1 MNYDRFKTDNFEFVN
16 YTQLTVEEM
25 RVLLDGRNNP
35 EIRKWMYNPEPI
47 AWEDHVNYIKSL
59 KTRKDCVY
67 WAIFYEGK
75 MIGSQCLNPYE
86 IATKIGYS
94 GKFLFPKSQ
103 GKGLGYKY
111 TYEFLRYVFSNGIVN
126 AINAE
131 TKISNERNIKV
142 NKSLGF
148 VEIGR
153 NQDYVQL
160 ILTKDVFLERF
171 VNIG

>member
-1 MNYDRFKTDNFEFVN
+1 M
-16 YTQLTVEEM
+16 
-25 RVLLDGRNNP
+25 
-35 EIRKWMYNPEPI
+35 
-47 AWEDHVNYIKSL
+47 
-59 KTRKDCVY
+59 
-67 WAIFYEGK
+67 
-75 MIGSQCLNPYE
+75 
-86 IATKIGYS
+86 TKIGYL
-94 GKFLFPKSQ
+94 GKLLFPESQ

-126 AINAE
+126 AINSE

-160 ILTKDVFLERF
+160 TLTKDVFLERF